1 MAGDGG
7 AGLRNI
13 TKRKRRHREAATAM
27 KRKQRRLLFV
37 GLGMAALGLAAA
49 LILLAFDDN
58 LVFFF
63 SPTEVQAREFSPE
76 QRLRIGGL
84 VEEGSVVRESDGLT
98 IRFNITDLS
107 EIVAVSYNGVLPDLF
122 DEGQGVVAEGHIRGG
137 TFQAV
142 EILAKHDENY
152 MPREVADALKASG
165 QWQGDEAEK

>member
-1 MAGDGG
+1 
-7 AGLRNI
+7 
-13 TKRKRRHREAATAM
+13 M

-76 QRLRIGGL
+76 QRLRVGGL

-122 DEGQGVVAEGHIRGG
+122 DEGQGVVAEGHIRSGI
-137 TFQAV
+137 FQAV